1 MNEKKLEHKILKLL
15 SNHFGTP
22 LEDLKPEFELEK
34 DLNATKLELNDF
46 YSLLES
52 TFEIKIDPQESE
64 GLKTVGDLI
73 NFVIDHGSFA

>member
-1 MNEKKLEHKILKLL
+1 MNEKKIEHRVLKLF
-15 SNHFGTP
+15 SNHFGIP
-22 LEDLKPEFELEK
+22 FEDLKPEFELEK

-64 GLKTVGDLI
+64 SLKTVGDLI
-73 NFVIDHGSFA
+73 NFIIDHGSFA